1 MKNYNNP
8 YPSVMAVAKRPDICF
23 VKGKGS
29 WLWDDHGNTYLDFV
43 QGWAVNCLGHC
54 PDVISDAVSKQ
65 AASLIHAGPGFFN
78 EPMVRLADALTE
90 HSCFDQVFFT
100 NSGAEANEG
109 AIKLARKW
117 GSKNKNG
124 AFEIITLENGFH
136 CRTLATMS
144 ASGKKEW
151 ETLYAPKVSGFI
163 KVAQNNIAAMEQA
176 VNANTVAIMLEPVQG
191 ESGVH
196 PATQE
201 YLHDLRRLADKHGLL
216 LIFDEV
222 QTGMGR
228 MGYLFAYEQSGVQ
241 PDMMTLGKGLGGGIP
256 IGAMMIKQELACF
269 EAGDQG
275 GTFNGNPLV
284 TAVGHAVLEA
294 QLVPGFFQHVNA
306 MGELL
311 INGLKNL
318 SDVYGLGEVRGQGLL
333 IALDTGTLSAAD
345 IMNRMLDAGAII
357 NAPRPHTLRFVPAL
371 NVQQQEIEIM
381 LDFLDKVF
389 ATVIETER
397 DHESLS

>member
-1 MKNYNNP
+1 
-8 YPSVMAVAKRPDICF
+8 
-23 VKGKGS
+23 
-29 WLWDDHGNTYLDFV
+29 
-43 QGWAVNCLGHC
+43 
-54 PDVISDAVSKQ
+54 
-65 AASLIHAGPGFFN
+65 
-78 EPMVRLADALTE
+78 MVRLADSLTE

-136 CRTLATMS
+136 GRTLATMS
-144 ASGKKEW
+144 ASGKKDW
-151 ETLYAPKVSGFI
+151 ENLYAPKVPGFI

-176 VNANTVAIMLEPVQG
+176 INANTVAIMLEPVQG

-196 PATQE
+196 PATRE
-201 YLHDLRRLADKHGLL
+201 YLHDLRRLTDKHGLL

-228 MGYLFAYEQSGVQ
+228 TGSLFAYEQSAVQ
-241 PDMMTLGKGLGGGIP
+241 PDIMTLGKGLGGGIP
-256 IGAMMIKQELACF
+256 IGAMMIKQAFACF

-294 QLVPGFFQHVNA
+294 QLASGFFQHVNA

-357 NAPRPHTLRFVPAL
+357 NAPRQHTLRFMPAL
-371 NVQQQEIEIM
+371 NVQQQEIETM
-381 LDFLDKVF
+381 LNLLDKVF
-389 ATVIETER
+389 AAVIETDR